1 MQKCQYLYKIIDN
14 YWGKHNLPK
23 LTPIKTESLS
33 KPISR
38 NKGFKFL
45 LHKKRPRSKWFYRE
59 IPLSFF
65 KKQVIKCCSRGQKV
79 KENSQ
84 TSFTKQV

>member
-1 MQKCQYLYKIIDN
+1 MTSETEEIKTNKETIKFMQKCQYLYKIIDN

-45 LHKKRPRSKWFYRE
+45 LHKFLLHSPNYFIGKYH
-59 IPLSFF
+59 
-65 KKQVIKCCSRGQKV
+65 
-79 KENSQ
+79 
-84 TSFTKQV
+84 